1 MTNIS
6 VHLDDLLELLNKR
19 QRFRNAANVNFDIAS
34 LMKKYTDTEV
44 EHEIRIGTR
53 RADLYLPQFRLIV
66 ETKSYPLAK
75 NPEAKAG
82 EESPREQLEY
92 YVRGL
97 IKIELEEL
105 PLFDNSNSMRE
116 WTGIVTDGIH
126 WHIWRF
132 PHQDNAV
139 REKVLTFLGSKDNVQ
154 DLKATLDNILSGEKV
169 GRQWIPKQPANL
181 FQDLAEDLKKIYAT
195 MTGTPKENTK
205 TKFRLWMDMLTVSGM
220 VPTENK
226 RSQLFVTH
234 TLLIAIARMISEH
247 RHHSFQIPPWVSCL
261 QNGFASW
268 VLDSYQGKEWSGKLW
283 EKIHQYD
290 WRRRESDILRSLYE
304 SFVSVDDRK
313 VFGEFYTPDWLAEMM
328 VVEVLDDQWI
338 EDAVGAA
345 ANAVKMPQK
354 FSINGIGVLD
364 PACGSGTFLIHA
376 ARRILLSDA
385 IKNQDLATRS
395 NIVAMLING
404 IDVHPVAVE
413 IARANLMRLLPAL
426 PVGGSAAIRIHM
438 GDSLMI
444 KATKDTLF
452 DLNKG
457 LMRILTPQRREI
469 FFPISFVRQDSFAND
484 LRLVIQSAIGGA
496 GNDSNVPPEVL
507 LQLDST
513 EDQDAL
519 KRGYEILKETIQAEG
534 NSVWTWY
541 IVNIVA
547 PHLLAE
553 RKVNRIVANPPW
565 VKLADIQE
573 VERKRTLETF
583 GNELQLQMGGKQAPH
598 LDIASFFVMRCR
610 ELYLAEPDQ
619 DPAIWLVKKS
629 ALNAGN
635 WKLFRKEHQN
645 ILAQSLDLEQL
656 QPFGWGDARRC
667 CLLIDHRPLHTIDS
681 SGAPR
686 LKAQLKPVVGRRNK
700 KPSAMDSWGV
710 ISPRLRIISA
720 PGPLPQAPSAYW
732 DSHQAPFRQGASI
745 VPHVLLLVE
754 QIQANLTNNEV
765 QVITKR
771 SKQGNWRNIPPQEC
785 TIPKYWLSL
794 IYRSPNMAS
803 FVASFRSTHG
813 ILPIDDKK
821 GTLLDDPVE
830 HCSTW
835 GLLNELYENYRGKG
849 RNNPKTLQ
857 DCLNF
862 RNKLSTQPLISEINT
877 LQTMVL
883 YPGSGDIM
891 RAARTQP
898 GSGVV
903 DSGLY
908 WRVVQSEAEA
918 AYLTCLLNAH
928 SLRRAFKECR
938 HSGRH
943 FQLHPWRNVPIP
955 RYDPEIGLHN
965 DLANLC
971 SQSETIAKKTANS
984 ALQDNPNIQQV
995 ALSRKIFSALVSGG
1009 VMNQIDSIVAQLLPD
1024 QVD

>member
-6 VHLDDLLELLNKR
+6 VPLDDLSELLKKR
-19 QRFRNAANVNFDIAS
+19 QRFRNEGNVNFDIAS
-34 LMKKYTDTEV
+34 LMKKYTGTEV
-44 EHEIRIGTR
+44 EHEIRIGSR
-53 RADLYLPQFRLIV
+53 RADLYLPQFRLII

-75 NPEAKAG
+75 DPDVKVG
-82 EESPREQLEY
+82 QESPREQLEF

-97 IKIELEEL
+97 IEIELEEL
-105 PLFDNSNSMRE
+105 PLFDESLSRRD

-132 PHQDNAV
+132 PHQANAV
-139 REKVLTFLGSKDNVQ
+139 RKKFLTSLGSKDNAK
-154 DLKATLDNILSGEKV
+154 DLKSALDKILSGEKV

-181 FQDLAEDLKKIYAT
+181 FEELAEDLKNIYDS
-195 MTGTPKENTK
+195 MTGTSKENSK
-205 TKFRLWMDMLTVSGM
+205 TKFRLWLDMLTVSGM
-220 VPTENK
+220 VPVESK

-234 TLLIAIARMISEH
+234 TLLIAIARMVSED
-247 RHHSFQIPPWVSCL
+247 RHHSFQIPPWMSCL

-268 VLDSYQGKEWSGKLW
+268 VLDSYQGRSWSENLW

-304 SFVSVDDRK
+304 SFVSADDRK

-328 VVEVLDDQWI
+328 VSEVLDDQWI
-338 EDAVGAA
+338 KDAVSAA
-345 ANAVKMPQK
+345 ANAFKMPQQY
-354 FSINGIGVLD
+354 SINGIGVLD

-376 ARRILLSDA
+376 ARRILQSDA
-385 IKNQDLATRS
+385 IKSQDRATRS

-452 DLNKG
+452 DWSEG
-457 LMRILTPQRREI
+457 LMRILTPQGREI
-469 FFPISFVRQDSFAND
+469 IFPISFVRQDTFANN
-484 LRLVIQSAIGGA
+484 LRLLIQSAIGDA
-496 GNDSNVPPEVL
+496 GNDNEIPSDVL
-507 LQLDST
+507 LQLEST
-513 EDQDAL
+513 EDQDVL
-519 KRGYEILKETIQAEG
+519 KRGHEILKETIQAEG

-547 PHLLAE
+547 PHLLAD
-553 RKVNRIVANPPW
+553 RKVNRILTNPPW

-573 VERKRTLETF
+573 VRRKRTLEKF
-583 GNELQLQMGGKQAPH
+583 GVELNLQAGGVQAPH
-598 LDIASFFVMRCR
+598 LDIASFFVLRCR

-635 WKLFRKEHQN
+635 WEFFRIEHQG
-645 ILAQSLDLEQL
+645 ILAQTLDLEYL
-656 QPFGWGDARRC
+656 QPFGGGDARRC
-667 CLLIDHRPLHTIDS
+667 CLLMDHRPLHTIDS

-686 LKAQLKPVVGRRNK
+686 LEARLKSVVGMHNR
-700 KPSAMDSWGV
+700 PSAMESWGV
-710 ISPRLRIISA
+710 VSPRLRFISA
-720 PGPLPQAPSAYW
+720 PEPLPKAPSAYW
-732 DSHQAPFRQGASI
+732 DSHQAPFRQGASV
-745 VPHVLLLVE
+745 VPHVLLLVN
-754 QIQANLTNNEV
+754 QIQAKLRGDEV
-765 QVITKR
+765 RVITKR
-771 SKQGNWRNIPPQEC
+771 SKQGNWKKIPPQEC
-785 TIPKYWLSL
+785 TIPKHWIRL

-803 FVASFRSTHG
+803 FVASFRITHG
-813 ILPIDDKK
+813 IFPIDDKK
-821 GTLLDDPVE
+821 GTLLDDPVAC
-830 HCSTW
+830 CSAW
-835 GLLNELYENYRGKG
+835 GLLNELYENNRGLG
-849 RNNPKTLQ
+849 RSNPKTLL

-862 RNKLSTQPLISEINT
+862 RNKLSDQPLISEPHSLRN
-877 LQTMVL
+877 MVL
-883 YPGSGDIM
+883 YPSSGDIM

-898 GSGVV
+898 SSGYV
-903 DSGLY
+903 DSGLF

-918 AYLTCLLNAH
+918 AFLTCLLNAH

-938 HSGRH
+938 DSGRD

-965 DLANLC
+965 DLADLC
-971 SQSETIAKKTANS
+971 TQSEAIAKKIVKT
-984 ALQDNPNIQQV
+984 ALQAKPNIQQV
-995 ALSRKIFSALVSGG
+995 ALSKKISYALVDDG